1 MIPIQEIL
9 RLTSSLTAHL
19 AAPDRYQ
26 RVLNVVQQLIPCDA
40 VALLI
45 LRESAL
51 VPIAWAG
58 LVPEVGGRI
67 FIPNQHPRLERILNS
82 AHHSVGPVRFP
93 PDSNLPD
100 PWDGSMLNDPHACAK
115 VHACMGC
122 ALVMDGRILGLLSVD
137 ALDPSAFDN
146 IDDETIMTFA
156 NIAAAAVH
164 TSGLIDALELAHRKQ
179 RAVLNRLST
188 DGVDAKDRLI
198 GATPIMARCRQEIDL
213 VANSDLTVLITGET
227 GVGKELVAAA
237 IHSGSLRKDKPL
249 VHINCATLSDTLAES
264 QLFGHKKGAFT
275 GATEDRLGLFEMA
288 DGGTLFLDEVGEL
301 PLNVQSK
308 LLRTLQQG
316 EIQRVG
322 DSVPQKIDVRVIA
335 ATNRDLEL
343 EQKQGR
349 FRADLFYRLSVYPLH
364 VPPLRRR
371 QDDIPLLAGFF
382 LEREARRLGCHSL
395 RVNHDVRQWLLL
407 GDWPGNVRELE
418 HVLMRAAI
426 RARSAQREAH
436 DVIIGLKHVELEKR
450 HLEVENP
457 PQSFSEKKDKNNEEK
472 YKRDNNESSKPLPTF
487 GEYDVDR
494 HKTLR
499 DQQDDF
505 TKASILRTLEFY
517 QGQWSASARSLG
529 LTPSNLQRM
538 AKRLGIEV
546 QSKEKM
552 S

>member
-1 MIPIQEIL
+1 MIPMQEIL

-19 AAPDRYQ
+19 AAPDRYE

-45 LRESAL
+45 LRDSVL

-58 LVPEVGGRI
+58 LVPEVGGRL
-67 FIPNQHPRLERILNS
+67 FVPSQHPRLEKILNS
-82 AHHSVGPVRFP
+82 AQHSSGIMRFP
-93 PDSNLPD
+93 SDSNLPD
-100 PWDGSMLNDPHACAK
+100 PWDGLMLTDPHACAK

-122 ALVMDGRILGLLSVD
+122 ALVVDGRILGLLSVD
-137 ALDPSAFDN
+137 ALDPSAFDE
-146 IDDETIMTFA
+146 IDNETIMTFA

-179 RAVLNRLST
+179 RAVLNRLSSQ
-188 DGVDAKDRLI
+188 GENARDRLI
-198 GATPIMARCRQEIDL
+198 GATPMMARLRQEIDL

-237 IHSGSLRKDKPL
+237 IHAGSLRKDKPL

-275 GATEDRLGLFEMA
+275 GATEDHLGLFEMA
-288 DGGTLFLDEVGEL
+288 EGGTLFLDEVGEL
-301 PLNVQSK
+301 PLHVQSK

-322 DSVPQKIDVRVIA
+322 DSLSQKIDVRVIA
-335 ATNRDLEL
+335 ATNRDLEF

-349 FRADLFYRLSVYPLH
+349 FRSDLYYRLAVYPLH

-371 QDDIPLLAGFF
+371 QDDISLLTGYF

-395 RVNHDVRQWLLL
+395 RVNRDVRQWLLL
-407 GDWPGNVRELE
+407 GEWPGNVRELE

-426 RARSAQREAH
+426 RARSTQGEAH
-436 DVIIGLKHVELEKR
+436 DVIIDIEHVEPDKRYLEK
-450 HLEVENP
+450 EPP
-457 PQSFSEKKDKNNEEK
+457 PQLFRESRGDSDTPTTALLNPEVYNVNNSQ
-472 YKRDNNESSKPLPTF
+472 N
-487 GEYDVDR
+487 
-494 HKTLR
+494 LR
-499 DQQDDF
+499 DQQDEF
-505 TKASILRTLEFY
+505 TKAVLMRALDAHG
-517 QGQWSASARSLG
+517 GQLSASARSLG
-529 LTPSNLQRM
+529 LTRSNLQRLV
-538 AKRLGIEV
+538 KRLGIEFPR
-546 QSKEKM
+546 KALNT
-552 S
+552 